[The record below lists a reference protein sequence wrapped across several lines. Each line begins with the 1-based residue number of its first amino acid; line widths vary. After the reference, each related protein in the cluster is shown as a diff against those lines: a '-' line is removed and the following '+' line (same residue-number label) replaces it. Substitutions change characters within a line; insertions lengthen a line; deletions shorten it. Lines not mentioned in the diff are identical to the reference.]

1 MQNLQP
7 AGPDG
12 FFDTAVGVT
21 QLVTP
26 WLPLAGII
34 AGGIILGIFN
44 AHNRSKGNSENRAP
58 DVNEA
63 WVEARLARHESDV
76 EHRLRIR
83 IQNFAWELRTV
94 YRAYV
99 TRVQSGGS
107 TDLTNHEKLFYESE
121 PPSEDTPPKSQ

>member
-1 MQNLQP
+1 MLNL
-7 AGPDG
+7 ATEPDNG

-44 AHNRSKGNSENRAP
+44 AHNRSKGNTETRAP

-63 WVEARLARHESDV
+63 WVEARVARHESDA

-94 YRAYV
+94 YRTYV
-99 TRVQSGGS
+99 NRVQSGGS
-107 TDLTNHEKLFYESE
+107 TELTGREKLFFDSE
-121 PPSEDTPPKSQ
+121 PPTEETPKSL